1 MGNNNHGASSL
12 LYSAPSPDPST
23 PPLSSDEYFWI
34 TSSATDNNGGGVS
47 ISSRRDIPVVYISS
61 REERGNSSSDDDG
74 DDDGAANES
83 RSDENDRR
91 RSSSSS
97 SSFDSKKSGGYRRYT
112 ILYCHGHDVDL
123 ASVYNHLCTLG
134 TLLNVDVM
142 SFEHEGH
149 GLSLKSRSNATLT
162 TTTPATTPTTVKKA
176 EQPLLSLEEQCRAD
190 IRTCYHYLIRNRH
203 IPPSN
208 IILYGKSAG
217 SGPVC
222 WLADSLYQ
230 KKKKKK
236 KKAVVVA
243 MTTKTKTKSNAESS
257 SSRKEKWKSSP
268 PLGGIVLHSA
278 FLSHPC
284 GGYVGLSTCS
294 SDYINHLPVYLIHGT
309 MDDVIP
315 IQHSITLYNQ
325 FVVQHRRR
333 SFPPFWADG
342 TYFLYYYCM

>member
-1 MGNNNHGASSL
+1 MGNNHGASSL

-23 PPLSSDEYFWI
+23 PPLSSDKYFWI
-34 TSSATDNNGGGVS
+34 TSSATSAAATADNNGGGVS

-61 REERGNSSSDDDG
+61 REERSNSSSDDDDGDG
-74 DDDGAANES
+74 DDAVNES

-91 RSSSSS
+91 HSSSSS
-97 SSFDSKKSGGYRRYT
+97 SSFNSKKSGGCYRRYT

-123 ASVYNHLCTLG
+123 ASMYNHLCTLS

-142 SFEHEGH
+142 SFEHEGF
-149 GLSLKSRSNATLT
+149 GLSLKSRSNTLT
-162 TTTPATTPTTVKKA
+162 TTPATPTTVKKA
-176 EQPLLSLEEQCRAD
+176 EQPLSLEEQCRAD
-190 IRTCYHYLIRNRH
+190 IQTCYHYLIRNRH

-230 KKKKKK
+230 KKKKK
-236 KKAVVVA
+236 AVVA
-243 MTTKTKTKSNAESS
+243 MTTAKTKSKES
-257 SSRKEKWKSSP
+257 SSRKGWKSP

-278 FLSHPC
+278 FLSHPR
-284 GGYVGLSTCS
+284 GGDVGLSTCS
-294 SDYINHLPVYLIHGT
+294 SDYINLPVYLIHGT
-309 MDDVIP
+309 MDNVIP

-325 FVVQHRRR
+325 FVMQHRRR